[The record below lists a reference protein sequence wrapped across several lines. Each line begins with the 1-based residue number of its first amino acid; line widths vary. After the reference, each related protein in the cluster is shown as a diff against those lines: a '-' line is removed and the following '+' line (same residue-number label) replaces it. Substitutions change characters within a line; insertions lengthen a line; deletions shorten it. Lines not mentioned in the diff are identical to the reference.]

1 MSRREKL
8 LEKLKSNPQKIRFE
22 EVDKVLLSTGF
33 TKRQPRRGSSHFT
46 YTLNDIMIT
55 IPYKKP
61 YIKSRYIREVV
72 DLLDKLDD

>member
-1 MSRREKL
+1 MSRR
-8 LEKLKSNPQKIRFE
+8 EKLKSNPQKIRFE

>member
-61 YIKSRYIREVV
+61 YIKSRYIKEIV

>member
-61 YIKSRYIREVV
+61 YIKSRYIKEVV